1 MKKRLGFMAA
11 VALLALWRSP
21 ALAQTVDDIIEKHL
35 AASGGRAALSKLT
48 SRTAT
53 GTITLTSPVGELN
66 GTIDVFVKAP
76 NKSRTLVKLDL
87 SAVGGGQVVSDQR
100 FDGATGYVID
110 TFNGNR
116 EITGSQL
123 DALRNASFPSPL
135 LNYREN
141 GTAAALVGTEKVG
154 DKDAHVIQLSPKTGP
169 PLRMFI
175 DAESFLILKTVMS
188 INVPQL
194 GGDVDQV
201 QEFSDFHDVDG
212 VKVPFSVRSSTSV
225 QVVKATVSDVKHN
238 TEIDD
243 SSFSRPAGQ

>member
-1 MKKRLGFMAA
+1 MKKRLGLMAA

-87 SAVGGGQVVSDQR
+87 RAVGGGQVVSDQR

>member
-1 MKKRLGFMAA
+1 MKKRLGLVAA
-11 VALLALWRSP
+11 AAMLALWSSP

-53 GTITLTSPVGELN
+53 GTITLTSPVGELS
-66 GTIDVFVKAP
+66 GTIEVFVKAP

-141 GTAAALVGTEKVG
+141 GSAAALSTEKVG
-154 DKDAHVIQLSPKTGP
+154 EKDAHVIQLSPKTGP
-169 PLRMFI
+169 QIRMFI
-175 DAESFLILKTVMS
+175 DAESFLNVKTVVS
-188 INVPQL
+188 VNVPQL
-194 GGDVDQV
+194 GGDIDQV
-201 QEFSDFHDVDG
+201 QEFSDFHDVDA
-212 VKVPFSVRSSTSV
+212 VKVPHSVRSSTSV
-225 QVVKATVSDVKHN
+225 QVVKATVSEVKHN

>member
-1 MKKRLGFMAA
+1 MKKSLGLMAA
-11 VALLALWRSP
+11 VALLALLTSP

-76 NKSRTLVKLDL
+76 NKSRTLIKLDL

-135 LNYREN
+135 LNYRDH
-141 GTAAALVGTEKVG
+141 GTAAALAGTEKVG
-154 DKDAHVIQLSPKTGP
+154 DKDARVIQLSPKTGP

-175 DAESFLILKTVMS
+175 DAESFLIVRTVMS
-188 INVPQL
+188 IHVPQL

-225 QVVKATVSDVKHN
+225 QVVKAT
-238 TEIDD
+238 
-243 SSFSRPAGQ
+243 

>member
-11 VALLALWRSP
+11 VALLVLWRSP

-66 GTIDVFVKAP
+66 GTIEVFVKAP
-76 NKSRTLVKLDL
+76 NKSRTLIKLDL

-135 LNYREN
+135 LNYRKN
-141 GTAAALVGTEKVG
+141 GTAAALAGTEKVG

-169 PLRMFI
+169 TLRMFI
-175 DAESFLILKTVMS
+175 DAESFLIVRTVMS

>member
-1 MKKRLGFMAA
+1 MKKRLGLMAA

-141 GTAAALVGTEKVG
+141 GTAAAFVGTEKVG

>member
-1 MKKRLGFMAA
+1 MKKRLGFLCT
-11 VALLALWRSP
+11 VALLALWSRP
-21 ALAQTVDDIIEKHL
+21 ALGQTVDDIIEKHL
-35 AASGGRAALSKLT
+35 AASGGRAALGKLT

-53 GTITLTSPVGELN
+53 GTITLTSPVGELG
-66 GTIDVFVKAP
+66 GTIEVFVKAP

-87 SAVGGGQVVSDQR
+87 SALGGGEVVSDQR
-100 FDGATGYVID
+100 FDGAAGYVID
-110 TFNGNR
+110 SFNGNR

-135 LNYREN
+135 LNYRDS
-141 GTAAALVGTEKVG
+141 GIAAALAGTEKVG

-175 DAESFLILKTVMS
+175 DAESFLLVRTVMS

-194 GGDVDQV
+194 GGDVDQI
-201 QEFSDFHDVDG
+201 QEFSDFRDVDG
-212 VKVPFSVRSSTSV
+212 VKVPHSVRSSTSV

-238 TEIDD
+238 TQIDD